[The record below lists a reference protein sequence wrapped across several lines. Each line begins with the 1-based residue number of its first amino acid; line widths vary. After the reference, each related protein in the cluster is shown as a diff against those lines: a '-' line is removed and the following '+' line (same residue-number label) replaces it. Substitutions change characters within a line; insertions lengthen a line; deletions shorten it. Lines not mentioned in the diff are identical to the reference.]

1 MGKSKLKE
9 DYIMRRVKKA
19 AALTLAAAMVFSLAG
34 CGRNAGNQTGK
45 AQGAAAG
52 SGENAAGSLEA
63 GSGQVTI
70 NFRFPLVLFCFVS
83 KPEQYCVIC
92 TK

>member
-45 AQGAAAG
+45 ALWGALRKKSRCKKNAG
-52 SGENAAGSLEA
+52 YFN
-63 GSGQVTI
+63 I
-70 NFRFPLVLFCFVS
+70 
-83 KPEQYCVIC
+83 
-92 TK
+92 